1 MNYIYIY
8 VKVGSHHFRSR
19 FTVATISYCQA
30 FMAEII
36 IIIQKEVFSWW
47 RADFQG
53 CFEVLKHPE
62 TADA

>member
-1 MNYIYIY
+1 MWKSVPTIL
-8 VKVGSHHFRSR
+8 KSR

-36 IIIQKEVFSWW
+36 VIIQKEVFSWW
-47 RADFQG
+47 RANFQG
-53 CFEVLKHPE
+53 CFEVFSAPHF